1 MEICAKRFAS
11 YERGITA
18 SSFMVT
24 NLEPGNLSSVSM
36 DTISKIIP
44 IPIAGPEDAFMR
56 ARLED

>member
-1 MEICAKRFAS
+1 M
-11 YERGITA
+11 
-18 SSFMVT
+18 M
-24 NLEPGNLSSVSM
+24 GNLSSVSM

>member
-1 MEICAKRFAS
+1 MLAENGAKS
-11 YERGITA
+11 ITVPLEQMA
-18 SSFMVT
+18 
-24 NLEPGNLSSVSM
+24 NLASVSM